1 MNARTEWSGARLPWL
16 LACGYFLVG
25 LPWLGSEGSFH
36 GDESF
41 YTDATLHMLASG
53 DWWRPEFADGSVRLN
68 KPLLVYWLMGLSMKA
83 FGATLFAARLPFL
96 LAGAL
101 LVVCSARLARSL
113 LLPSNLLK
121 DNAQPVGEQVPD
133 GQHAT
138 WLAACLTAGNAS
150 LLPLAMRCTP
160 DILLVLAMTIAWI
173 GLADLLVARRA
184 GAAAA
189 PWLWAGIGL
198 AAAAKGG
205 LALVLLLYAVVAIL
219 VLRRE
224 AGLWGSLLR
233 SPSLLPTVALAG
245 AALAPLWLLEA
256 DRPDNN
262 FLADQVTTRIASSP
276 WAALALAGE
285 YLLSLLRH
293 FLPWVL
299 APGQLWLMA
308 RSAARQ
314 VWLVHRRSQWLVFGF
329 ACLLFVVF
337 SAANV
342 HRGRYLAPM
351 YPLLAVALT
360 PWVAAALALRS
371 SQWVLRGLL
380 GILAVVVLALGAF
393 LLRVDALAAAAA
405 LGVAAL
411 AIWALRNRCRPW
423 AVSCLMLFV
432 GLNLILVP
440 SLRDTFRSSCWD
452 AAVAAVKVDAT
463 LGFEPSTASIVRILS
478 QGRHDPKVWNVLPP
492 DLPADCVV
500 MVHEHAL
507 SHFPAAEYQHQ
518 PCGSFVHQLRL
529 RPLLRVAWAADPAG
543 QFEAMQEPV
552 YLVQRR

>member
-1 MNARTEWSGARLPWL
+1 MNARTELSGARLPWL
-16 LACGYFLVG
+16 LACGYLLVG

-41 YTDATLHMLASG
+41 YTDATLQMLASG

-83 FGATLFAARLPFL
+83 CGASLFAARLPFL

-113 LLPSNLLK
+113 LSPAKAELG
-121 DNAQPVGEQVPD
+121 GEHPTD
-133 GQHAT
+133 GQHAP
-138 WLAACLTAGNAS
+138 WLASCLTAGNAS

-160 DILLVLAMTIAWI
+160 DIWLVLAMTMAWV

-184 GAAAA
+184 AAAAA

-224 AGLWGSLLR
+224 AGLWRGLLR
-233 SPSLLPTVALAG
+233 SPALLLTAVVAG
-245 AALAPLWLLEA
+245 AALAPLWWLEA
-256 DRPDNN
+256 DRPDDS

-299 APGQLWLMA
+299 APGLVWLVA
-308 RSAARQ
+308 RSVARQ
-314 VWLVHRRSQWLVFGF
+314 VWQVHRRSQWLVFGF
-329 ACLLFVVF
+329 AGLLFVVF
-337 SAANV
+337 SSANV

-360 PWVAAALALRS
+360 PWVAAALALRG
-371 SQWVLRGLL
+371 SQWLLRGLL
-380 GILAVVVLALGAF
+380 GILAVMVVALGVF

-405 LGVAAL
+405 LVVAAL
-411 AIWALRNRCRPW
+411 AIWALQTRCRPW
-423 AVSCLMLFV
+423 AVSCLLLLV

-452 AAVAAVKVDAT
+452 VAAAAARVDAT
-463 LGFEPSTASIVRILS
+463 FGFEPSTASIIRILS
-478 QGRHDPKVWNVLPP
+478 QGRHDPKVWTRLPGEM
-492 DLPADCVV
+492 PADCVV
-500 MVHEHAL
+500 MVHAKGLAQFPVEEYHHA
-507 SHFPAAEYQHQ
+507 
-518 PCGSFVHQLRL
+518 PCGRFVDRL
-529 RPLLRVAWAADPAG
+529 RVRPLMQVAWAADPAG
-543 QFEAMQEPV
+543 EFEAMQDPV